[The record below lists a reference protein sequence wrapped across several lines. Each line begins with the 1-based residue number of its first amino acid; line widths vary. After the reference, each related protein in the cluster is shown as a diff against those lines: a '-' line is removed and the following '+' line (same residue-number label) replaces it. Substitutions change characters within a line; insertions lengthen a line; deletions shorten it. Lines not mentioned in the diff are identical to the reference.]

1 MLDIRTD
8 LYDKV
13 RSYLRDELLSKNDSE
28 LKESVLYAL
37 IQTGKAEA
45 IIEFLPSMQ
54 RISTYYPQ
62 PSEVAKG
69 LQTLHLQVRDRL
81 VQSQ

>member
-62 PSEVAKG
+62 ASEVAKG